1 MKIELEIE
9 LDPKEFED
17 LAKLWTKFFG
27 TKFDVNGKSNMNM
40 INTPI
45 ESKEKSLPSKK

>member
-9 LDPKEFED
+9 LDTKEFED

-27 TKFDVNGKSNMNM
+27 TKFDVNGKSNMTM

>member
-17 LAKLWTKFFG
+17 LAKVWTKFFG
-27 TKFDVNGKSNMNM
+27 TKFDVNDKSNIKM
-40 INTPI
+40 INTAI

>member
-27 TKFDVNGKSNMNM
+27 TKFNVNDKSNMVMYDNS
-40 INTPI
+40 I

>member
-9 LDPKEFED
+9 FDPKEFED

-40 INTPI
+40 INTTI